1 MLAVV
6 QKCFF
11 IKLPLSPSPSLSHH
25 LVARVYESK
34 AEFRS
39 ALQHEKE
46 GYTIYKN
53 QVMSVHAAN
62 LCRIT
67 FLPETSSTTAK
78 QCHNLELREAFLT
91 NSSEQMPGN
100 LLSRDGAE
108 LLLCTIIDQILCQK
122 SLNSLPASLF
132 LLYPCCWTET
142 SVGGMAPRSGR
153 ALKELTCSFHFFTP
167 PVF

>member
-1 MLAVV
+1 MLTVV

-11 IKLPLSPSPSLSHH
+11 MKVPLNPFPSLSHH

-53 QVMSVHAAN
+53 QVMSMGAVN
-62 LCRIT
+62 LCHIT
-67 FLPETSSTTAK
+67 LLPETSSTTAK
-78 QCHNLELREAFLT
+78 QCYNLELGEPFLT

-100 LLSRDGAE
+100 CLSRDGVG
-108 LLLCTIIDQILCQK
+108 LLPCTTIDCFYAK
-122 SLNSLPASLF
+122 S
-132 LLYPCCWTET
+132 
-142 SVGGMAPRSGR
+142 V
-153 ALKELTCSFHFFTP
+153 
-167 PVF
+167 